1 MSTSGRLTEVYG
13 KAKRICYSTG
23 EKFVIMSDCH
33 RGVGT
38 LGDNFL
44 KNRHIFLTAL
54 RYYYRRGFSYVE
66 LGDGE
71 ELWENKEP
79 EEVLATHRE
88 VYRVLEDFHRDG
100 RLYMLFGNHDIQK
113 KKDGYFKEHCS
124 GFVCE
129 ESGKETVFFRGLSVE
144 EGLILEERG
153 TGRELFLVHGHQ
165 GDLFNDRLW
174 RVNRFLVRH
183 IWRRL
188 ELLGM
193 ENPMSASGSGKK
205 KTKVERKLAE
215 WADNNRQVMIAGHT
229 HRVKF
234 LSDGSSYYFNDG
246 SCVRPSSI
254 TALELEKG
262 LLRLVEWSVMTRDDH
277 SMYVGRKITDE
288 IPLEQFDKQ

>member
-1 MSTSGRLTEVYG
+1 MDVPDFNRICETEENAETIRLNKEKSKCNGGGGTVSTSGRLTEVYG

-113 KKDGYFKEHCS
+113 KKDGYFKDYCS
-124 GFVCE
+124 
-129 ESGKETVFFRGLSVE
+129 
-144 EGLILEERG
+144 
-153 TGRELFLVHGHQ
+153 
-165 GDLFNDRLW
+165 
-174 RVNRFLVRH
+174 
-183 IWRRL
+183 
-188 ELLGM
+188 
-193 ENPMSASGSGKK
+193 
-205 KTKVERKLAE
+205 
-215 WADNNRQVMIAGHT
+215 
-229 HRVKF
+229 
-234 LSDGSSYYFNDG
+234 
-246 SCVRPSSI
+246 
-254 TALELEKG
+254 
-262 LLRLVEWSVMTRDDH
+262 
-277 SMYVGRKITDE
+277 
-288 IPLEQFDKQ
+288 